1 MEEKWI
7 NNLQQKMHSHEEPEP
22 LGLWD
27 DIEVAINKKSPTPI
41 INRRKAVLWSAIGGI
56 AAMLTLIFLLG
67 RRDTALL
74 TVPTNVERPM
84 AEQKIQ
90 KLTRDKTTSK
100 IVDQIEEKKTLL
112 ATNTTSYTEQD
123 ASNTIKH
130 TFVETSDKEDATKK
144 LEYETII
151 ESEKETQKGSDNKEA
166 VVAKERQAQK
176 QDNLANGNREY
187 ESLDNYNFRKR
198 PNNRGKL
205 IASVYST
212 NLPNTTGQSNGY
224 GELIAKTTLPRQM
237 SANSIQEQ
245 SNAGDVI
252 FSNIGEETHTK
263 TEHKQPIKAGLS
275 IRYQLNDKFGI
286 ESGLTYTYLSSNLT
300 SGTDKSLYKTEQ
312 SLQYIGLPLNV
323 SYSLWENRQ
332 LSFYVT
338 AGGLAEKCIAV
349 KSHTDYIIDNQII
362 PNDDDETIK
371 DKPFQFSLNSSVGVQ
386 YNISHKLGLFAE
398 PGLGYYFDNGSDI
411 ETIYK
416 ERPLNFN
423 LKIGLRVN
431 IN

>member
-1 MEEKWI
+1 
-7 NNLQQKMHSHEEPEP
+7 
-22 LGLWD
+22 
-27 DIEVAINKKSPTPI
+27 
-41 INRRKAVLWSAIGGI
+41 
-56 AAMLTLIFLLG
+56 
-67 RRDTALL
+67 
-74 TVPTNVERPM
+74 
-84 AEQKIQ
+84 
-90 KLTRDKTTSK
+90 
-100 IVDQIEEKKTLL
+100 
-112 ATNTTSYTEQD
+112 
-123 ASNTIKH
+123 
-130 TFVETSDKEDATKK
+130 
-144 LEYETII
+144 
-151 ESEKETQKGSDNKEA
+151 
-166 VVAKERQAQK
+166 
-176 QDNLANGNREY
+176 
-187 ESLDNYNFRKR
+187 
-198 PNNRGKL
+198 
-205 IASVYST
+205 
-212 NLPNTTGQSNGY
+212 
-224 GELIAKTTLPRQM
+224 M

-398 PGLGYYFDNGSDI
+398 PGLG
-411 ETIYK
+411 
-416 ERPLNFN
+416 
-423 LKIGLRVN
+423 
-431 IN
+431 